1 MRSNEVEIR
10 NENVKNRMGRER
22 WGLSEA
28 AIETLGERLKRFWRY
43 YGQRTRTHTRDTSRY
58 GLEYVSGLLRLEAK
72 RNIAHIGRTS
82 GINEQAMQHFISN
95 SPWDGQAV
103 IAMMQEAVAQ
113 RPELAGGVLIL
124 DESGETKSGTRS
136 AGVGQQYNGRQ
147 RRVENCQVGVFLAY
161 AQADTWTWV
170 DGALYLPEKWFTPA
184 AARRAKADIP
194 LTRTFQTKP
203 ALGWQMIARA
213 KAAGIPFAAVAFD
226 SLYGHEA
233 ALRDQCAAAGIEYYA
248 DIKAGDVLYFTD
260 PNPAVPLSVNWR
272 QQHGWH
278 VTDWI
283 QQHPPQWQS
292 IVLRPDARGILEADF
307 AAFPVWTIR
316 DDKRILAE
324 TLLLRRDATRITFTL
339 TNAPP
344 QTPLETLARRKS
356 QRYFV
361 ERAIQDAKSELG
373 WDEFQALKYRAWEHH
388 LALTLLASWFI
399 AETRLDWAADH
410 PRDPSLL
417 TDYAT
422 DVLPPLSVAN
432 VRDMLRAALPLPTL
446 SPQQAAHLVVHHLDN
461 RTRSRSSKL
470 KRRFKP

>member
-1 MRSNEVEIR
+1 MD
-10 NENVKNRMGRER
+10 RER
-22 WGLSEA
+22 WGLSET
-28 AIETLGERLKRFWRY
+28 AIGALGERLRRFWRY
-43 YGQRTRTHTRDTSRY
+43 YGQRTRTRTRDTSGY

-72 RNIAHIGRTS
+72 RTIVNLGRNG

-95 SPWDGQAV
+95 SPWDGRAV

-124 DESGETKSGTRS
+124 DESGETKSGQQS

-147 RRVENCQVGVFLAY
+147 RRVENSQVGVFLAY
-161 AQADTWTWV
+161 AQGNTWTWV
-170 DGALYLPEKWFTPA
+170 DGELYLPDKWFTPA
-184 AARRAKADIP
+184 FGAQRQKAAIP
-194 LTRTFQTKP
+194 PERTFQTKP
-203 ALGWQMIARA
+203 VLGWQMIQRA
-213 KAAGIPFAAVAFD
+213 QAAGIPFAAVAFD
-226 SLYGHEA
+226 NLYGHEA

-260 PNPAVPLSVNWR
+260 PNRAVSLSVNWC
-272 QQHGWH
+272 QQHGWR
-278 VTDWI
+278 VAEWI
-283 QQHPPQWQS
+283 QQHPPNWQS

-316 DDKRILAE
+316 EDKRILAE

-344 QTPLETLARRKS
+344 HTRLETLAYRKS

-373 WDEFQALKYRAWEHH
+373 WDEFQALKYRAWVHH
-388 LALTLLASWFI
+388 LALTILAAWFV

-410 PRDPSLL
+410 PQDPTLL
-417 TDYAT
+417 EQYET
-422 DVLPPLSVAN
+422 DVLPALSVAN
-432 VRDMLRAALPLPTL
+432 VREMLRAALPLPQL
-446 SPQQAAHLVVHHLDN
+446 SSQQAASLVVQHLDN
-461 RTRSRSSKL
+461 RTRSRRSRL